1 MMESLSQLHLL
12 RPWGLVFV
20 LIGLV
25 LPYLW
30 RRMRQHQDALHQM
43 IAPHLLPHLT
53 VKHSRTQRL
62 KPVHITSLLLVV
74 AGLAVAGPSWD
85 KALPD
90 FDKEQT
96 RVSIL
101 IDLSASMGSD
111 RSNTLALVQDRIYHL
126 AERNPGWHLNLIG
139 YGESAHLIVPFSRD
153 RELLSLYLNSLEAGM
168 TPGTGRN
175 LSTALA
181 LARQLTVDKSL
192 PTSLILLTDNLEIA
206 ELSNNPDPSPVPPGI
221 RVLTTASTLAAP
233 GTRQTLDTLSAKA
246 QPFTTRENDLRWLEQ
261 QVKAQFTHQQNTDDT
276 LQWQDR
282 GYWLIWPAL
291 LLVLLG
297 MRRGWRVHVLW
308 LPVLLCLSTPQP
320 VLAGPLADAFLTPDQ
335 QGRLAFES
343 GRYYQASRHFESPYL
358 KGLSAY
364 RAADYTRAIR
374 YFSQLESARAW
385 FYLGNSYAK
394 QLELHKAITAYQAA
408 LDKQPD
414 FPQAT
419 ANLELV
425 TRMAASL
432 DKERQQAPEME
443 SDELRFDNEAEQ
455 GTQAEI
461 QMSTRMTDA
470 VWLEN
475 LNTSATDFLR
485 RRFTAEQHAQRS
497 SADAP

>member
-53 VKHSRTQRL
+53 VKQGHSQRL
-62 KPVHITSLLLVV
+62 KPVQFTSVLLIVG
-74 AGLAVAGPSWD
+74 GLTVAGPSWD

-90 FDKEQT
+90 FAEEQT
-96 RVSIL
+96 RVSVL
-101 IDLSASMGSD
+101 IDLSSSMGSE
-111 RSNTLALVQDRIYHL
+111 RNNTLPLAQDRIQHL
-126 AERNPGWHLNLIG
+126 AERNPGWHLSLIG
-139 YGESAHLIVPFSRD
+139 YGESAHLILPFSRD
-153 RELLSLYLNSLEAGM
+153 SDLLSLYLNSLEAGM
-168 TPGTGRN
+168 IPGTGRN
-175 LSTALA
+175 LDAALA
-181 LARQLTVDKSL
+181 LAERITVDKSV
-192 PTSLILLTDNLEIA
+192 PTSLIVLTDHL
-206 ELSNNPDPSPVPPGI
+206 NNAVRLNTSRDSSPQPDI
-221 RVLTTASTLAAP
+221 LVLTTANALAVPEA
-233 GTRQTLDTLSAKA
+233 QQALDQLSATA
-246 QPFTTRENDLRWLEQ
+246 QVFSTREGDIRWLEQ
-261 QVKAQFTHQQNTDDT
+261 QIRSHFTHQQNQDDT
-276 LQWQDR
+276 LQWNDR

-291 LLVLLG
+291 LLALLG
-297 MRRGWRVHVLW
+297 TRRGWRVHGLW
-308 LPVLLCLSTPQP
+308 LPILLCFSAPQP
-320 VLAGPLADAFLTPDQ
+320 ALAGPLADAFLTPDQ

-343 GRYYQASRHFESPYL
+343 GRYHRASRHFETPYL

-364 RAADYTRAIR
+364 KAADYAGAIG
-374 YFSQLESARAW
+374 YFSQLESAQAW

-394 QLELHKAITAYQAA
+394 QLELHKAITAYQIA
-408 LDKQPD
+408 LDKQPE
-414 FPQAT
+414 FPQAK
-419 ANLELV
+419 ANLALV
-425 TRMAASL
+425 MAMATSL
-432 DKERQQAPEME
+432 DQERQQAPEME

-485 RRFTAEQHAQRS
+485 RRFAAEQQAKRR